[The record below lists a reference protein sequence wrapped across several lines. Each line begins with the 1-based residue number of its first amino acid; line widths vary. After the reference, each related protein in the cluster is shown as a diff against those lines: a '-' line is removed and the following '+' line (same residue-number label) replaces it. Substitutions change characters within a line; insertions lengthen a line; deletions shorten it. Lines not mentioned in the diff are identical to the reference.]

1 MATYPHLLQPLDL
14 GFTTLPNRVL
24 MGSMHVGLEEVKD
37 GFKRMAAFYAERA
50 RGGVGLIVTGGIAPN
65 DRGRPMP
72 GGARLTTEAEAE
84 KHKLVTAAV
93 HQAGGK
99 IAMQILHFGRYAYH
113 ENLVAP
119 SALKAP
125 INPMTPHALST
136 DEVHQ
141 TIDDFV
147 RCAALAQ
154 SAGYDGVE
162 IMGSEGY
169 LLNEFIAARTN
180 QRDDEWGGSYANR
193 IKFPVEIVRRTREK
207 VGKNFIIIYRLSM
220 LDLVEG
226 GSTLD
231 EVIQLAQA
239 VEAAGATIINTGI
252 GWHEARIP
260 TIATKVPRA
269 AWAWVTQ
276 QLKGKVGIALVATNR
291 INTPEV
297 AEQLL
302 ADGFCD
308 MVSMARPF
316 LADPLFV
323 QKAAEG
329 RADEINTCIGCNQA
343 CLDHTFAGKV
353 TSCLVNPRACHET
366 LINLTPV
373 ASRDKIAVVGAGPA
387 GLSFATAAAQCGFD
401 VTLFDAAP
409 EIGGQF
415 NIAKQVPGKEEFY
428 ETLRYFGKQL
438 ELTGVTL
445 KLNTKI
451 GVMASEAWQSMAT
464 ISIKDLVAS
473 GFKHV
478 VLATGVTPRTPPIDG
493 IDHAK
498 VLGYLDVL
506 RDKKP
511 VGKTVALI
519 GAGGIGFDT
528 AEYLLHEG
536 TSSSLDQAKFFAE
549 WGVDTRY
556 STRGGLT
563 PAHIEASPRKVYLL
577 QRKTSKVGDGLGKTT
592 GWIHRTSLKNRHVE
606 MLAGVT
612 YRKIDDAGLHI
623 TVNGEE
629 RTLPVDNVVIC
640 AGQEP
645 QRELQAALQAAGLQV
660 HLIGGAD
667 KADELDAKRAIKQ
680 GLELA
685 VALASGPAPGA
696 DKSNQAVT
704 AGQAKTSAGS
714 AGENS
719 ATPYKTLSV
728 SLQDHIATIKLNRPD
743 KANAMNLAMWHEIRQ
758 AFKWVDATAEAR
770 VAILE
775 GEGKLFTSGIDLQMM
790 MGMGD
795 QIQNDCEARTRE
807 NLRQV
812 ILDLQDSLTALER
825 CRKPVL
831 AAIHGACIGGG
842 IDLICCA
849 DMRYCS
855 GDATF
860 RIKEI
865 DIGMTA
871 DVGTLQRLP
880 KLVGEGMARELAYTG
895 RKFDAAEALQMK
907 LVNRVFDS
915 REALQA
921 GVRELAASMAAKS
934 PLSIRG
940 VKEMITYAR
949 DHSVADGLNYVAT
962 WNAAMLLSN
971 DLQEAMIA
979 NMGKRAPVFKD

>member
-1 MATYPHLLQPLDL
+1 MTTYPHLLSPLNL

-37 GFKRMAAFYAERA
+37 GFNRMAAFYTERVK
-50 RGGVGLIVTGGIAPN
+50 GGVGLIVTGGIAPN

-72 GGARLTTEAEAE
+72 GGARLTTEAEAD
-84 KHKLVTAAV
+84 KHRVITDAV
-93 HQAGGK
+93 HRAGGK

-113 ENLVAP
+113 DQLVAP
-119 SALKAP
+119 SSLKAP
-125 INPMTPHALST
+125 INPMQPKALST
-136 DEVHQ
+136 EEVYQ
-141 TIDDFV
+141 TVDDFV

-169 LLNEFIAARTN
+169 LINEFIAARTN
-180 QRDDEWGGSYANR
+180 QRDDEWGGSYTNR
-193 IKFPVEIVRRTREK
+193 IRFPVEIVRRTREK
-207 VGKNFIIIYRLSM
+207 VGANFILIYRLSM

-231 EVIQLAQA
+231 EVIELAQA
-239 VEAAGATIINTGI
+239 IEAAGATILNTGI

-276 QLKGKVGIALVATNR
+276 QLKGKVGIPLVATNR

-308 MVSMARPF
+308 MVSMARPL
-316 LADPLFV
+316 LADPEFV
-323 QKAAEG
+323 NKAAQG

-366 LINLTPV
+366 LITLTP
-373 ASRDKIAVVGAGPA
+373 ATQREKIAVVGAGPA
-387 GLSFATAAAQCGFD
+387 GLACAITAAQRGLD
-401 VTLFDAAP
+401 VTLFDAAAQ
-409 EIGGQF
+409 IGGQF
-415 NIAKQVPGKEEFY
+415 NIARQVPGKEEFD
-428 ETLRYFGKQL
+428 ETLRYFGRQI
-438 ELTGVTL
+438 ELTGV
-445 KLNTKI
+445 KLQLNHRVT
-451 GVMASEAWQSMAT
+451 AT
-464 ISIKDLVAS
+464 ELVA
-473 GFKHV
+473 GGYAHV
-478 VLATGVTPRTPPIDG
+478 VLATGVTPRTPPIEG
-493 IDHAK
+493 IHHPK

-506 RDKKP
+506 RDKRP
-511 VGKTVALI
+511 VGQRVALI
-519 GAGGIGFDT
+519 GAGGIGFDV
-528 AEYLLHEG
+528 AEFLLSEG
-536 TSSSLDQAKFFAE
+536 ISPSQSTLKFFAE
-549 WGVDTRY
+549 WGVDTTY
-556 STRGGLT
+556 AERGGLKE
-563 PAHIEASPRKVYLL
+563 PHIETNARKLWLL
-577 QRKTSKVGDGLGKTT
+577 QRKASKVGDGLGKTT
-592 GWIHRTSLKNRHVE
+592 GWIHRTSLKNRQVE

-612 YRKIDDAGLHI
+612 YRRIDDDGLHI
-623 TVNGEE
+623 TVGERE
-629 RTLPVDNVVIC
+629 LTLEVDNVVVC

-645 QRELQAALQAAGLQV
+645 QRELQAELTAAGCNV
-660 HLIGGAD
+660 YLIGGAD
-667 KADELDAKRAIKQ
+667 KAEELDAKRAIQQ
-680 GLELA
+680 GTELA
-685 VALASGPAPGA
+685 LTLGASTSPDLQ
-696 DKSNQAVT
+696 DKSASSPYGTRASSNQ
-704 AGQAKTSAGS
+704 KDSI
-714 AGENS
+714 
-719 ATPYKTLSV
+719 KHFDTLTV
-728 SLQDHIATIKLNRPD
+728 SLTEHIATIRLSRPD
-743 KANAMNLAMWHEIRQ
+743 KANAMNLAMWHELRR
-758 AFKWVDATAEAR
+758 AFQWVDATPGAR

-775 GEGKLFTSGIDLQMM
+775 GEGKAFTAGIDLQMM
-790 MGMGD
+790 MGLGE

-812 ILDLQDSLTALER
+812 ILDLQDTLTSLER

-855 GDATF
+855 ADASF
-860 RIKEI
+860 SIKEI

-880 KLVGEGMARELAYTG
+880 RLIGEGLARELAYTA
-895 RKFDAAEALQMK
+895 RKFDAAEALHMR

-915 REALQA
+915 REMMQA
-921 GVRELAASMAAKS
+921 GVREIATTIAAKS
-934 PLSIRG
+934 PISVRG
-940 VKEMITYAR
+940 TKEMITYAR

-971 DLQEAMIA
+971 DLQEAMMA
-979 NMGKRAPVFKD
+979 NMGKRQPVFKD